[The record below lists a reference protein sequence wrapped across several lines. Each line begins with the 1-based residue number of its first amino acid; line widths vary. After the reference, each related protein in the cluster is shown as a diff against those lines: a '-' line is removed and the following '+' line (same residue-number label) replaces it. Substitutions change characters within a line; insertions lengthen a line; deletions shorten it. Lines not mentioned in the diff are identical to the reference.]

1 MGPCALGLLQ
11 HAFIKH
17 LLDYRHPG
25 ESWIQRGKYLRCGPC
40 GRRGLVQRVDGMR
53 VVAQERNRKQFRVA
67 SAQTWKGDRGKQ
79 AGVAGRGGLGRAC
92 RQAS

>member
-1 MGPCALGLLQ
+1 
-11 HAFIKH
+11 
-17 LLDYRHPG
+17 
-25 ESWIQRGKYLRCGPC
+25 
-40 GRRGLVQRVDGMR
+40 MR

-67 SAQTWKGDRGKQ
+67 SARALKGFREKQ